1 MRFLALLLAVT
12 GTAFSQ
18 NFVTGQAARLV
29 IGQSTFTAQNPGR
42 PASQFVVGGASGLAI
57 AGDRLFVAD
66 ASRLGAGPDN
76 HRVLI
81 YDNLS
86 SLIPPVDAELPQGS
100 RCPACLGPASMVV
113 GQPDFEK
120 TEIGLSQAGMRLP
133 TAVAS
138 DGNVLAVADT
148 NNNRVLIWRS
158 LPTRNGQPADVVIG
172 QESFTTIRPPSTDP
186 QSLRGPQGVWI
197 HEGKLFVADS
207 QNHRVLIYNR
217 IPTSN
222 GAAADVVLGQPDFF
236 TTLDPFLANQTLTAT
251 REGLRNPVSVTTDGT
266 RLFVADLGHN
276 RIAVWNSIPT
286 RNFEPIDFVL
296 GQADFTSLFANN
308 ASAVCESD
316 GTAGENN
323 QPTYPQRCAA
333 TLSFPRFALSDGER
347 LYVADG
353 GNDRVLIWNRIPAQ
367 NGAKADVVLGQLSEF
382 INTTSDSAFP
392 LDVSAADVLRTPMA
406 LAKKGKDLYVS
417 DTFNRRILIFTPADP
432 KVPLTGVRNSA
443 AFETYAVGT
452 VTFSGNLTKDDELT
466 LKIADREYKYKVV
479 ENDSFE
485 NLINNLV
492 AQINEGDG
500 DPNVIAA
507 PNFSLAQLRLT
518 ARTGGEPG
526 NSISFSTSLSV
537 GARLI
542 AQTSGANLSGGQDA
556 TRLAGG
562 TIVSIVGERLSDRT
576 VAAPEDA
583 DPLPERLG
591 GVEVYFDGIKAPL
604 LFVSPTQI
612 NAQLPWEVG
621 DGNNSNAIVRT
632 LQSDGTINVS
642 SAVAVPVIAQNP
654 GIYALSGVDPRPAI
668 MLHGSSYATA
678 TVSVDGSA
686 TVGDR
691 ATIIIGG
698 DREYTYE
705 VKEGDNLISIRFGL
719 IDAINGAED
728 PQVTASS
735 AGMFDRIR
743 LHGRV
748 PGPALNGVP
757 VATRVRNKDGGEGGS
772 VILTALNSHLC
783 CANVEDAPV
792 TPINP
797 AIPGET
803 IKIFATGLGRIQP
816 EEAQAAVKTGRRY
829 DGPADNRPVEF
840 VNSLAGGKTA
850 NVLFARLVPGRV
862 GLYEVVLELNSD
874 IPTNDQTQL
883 WIAQS
888 FQVSNIVRFAVRNPR
903 DGVPPPDPLAP

>member
-12 GTAFSQ
+12 GAAFSQ
-18 NFVTGQAARLV
+18 DFVTGQAARLV

-42 PASQFVVGGASGLAI
+42 PASEFVVGGASGLAI

-86 SLIPPVDAELPQGS
+86 SLIPPADAELAQGS
-100 RCPACLGPASMVV
+100 RCPACLGPASLVL

-120 TEIGLSQAGMRLP
+120 TDLALTQAGMRLP
-133 TAVAS
+133 TSVAS

-172 QESFTTIRPPSTDP
+172 QENFTTIRPPTTDP
-186 QSLRGPQGVWI
+186 LSLRGPQGVWI
-197 HEGKLFVADS
+197 HEGKLFVADT

-236 TTLDPFLANQTLTAT
+236 TTIDPFLANQTLTAT
-251 REGLRNPVSVTTDGT
+251 REGLRNPVSVTTDGV
-266 RLFVADLGHN
+266 RLYVADLGHN
-276 RIAVWNSIPT
+276 RVAVWNSIPT
-286 RNFEPIDFVL
+286 RNFQPIDFVL
-296 GQADFTSLFANN
+296 GQADFTTLAANH

-316 GTAGENN
+316 GTDEETNA
-323 QPTYPQRCAA
+323 PTYPQRCAA

-353 GNDRVLIWNRIPAQ
+353 GNDRVLIWNRIPTQ
-367 NGAKADVVLGQLSEF
+367 NAAKADIVLGQLSEF

-392 LDVSAADVLRTPMA
+392 LDVSATDVLRTPMA
-406 LAKKGKDLYVS
+406 LAKKGQDLYVS
-417 DTFNRRILIFTPADP
+417 DTFNRRILIFTPGDP
-432 KVPLTGVRNSA
+432 KVPLTGVRNA
-443 AFETYAVGT
+443 ASFETYAVGT
-452 VTFSGNLTKDDELT
+452 VTFGGNLKKDDELT

-485 NLINNLV
+485 NLIDNLV

-507 PNFSLAQLRLT
+507 QNFSLAQLRLT
-518 ARTGGEPG
+518 ARYGGEPG
-526 NSISFSTSLSV
+526 NNIAFSTSLST
-537 GARLI
+537 GAELI

-562 TIVSIVGERLSDRT
+562 TIVTIVGERLSEQIA
-576 VAAPEDA
+576 AAPEDA

-632 LQSDGTINVS
+632 LREDGTINVS
-642 SAVAVPVIAQNP
+642 SAVAVPVIPQNP

-668 MLHGSSYATA
+668 VLHGSSYATA

-686 TVGDR
+686 TVGDK

-735 AGMFDRIR
+735 AGVFDRIR
-743 LHGRV
+743 LQGRV
-748 PGPALNGVP
+748 PGPALNGVS
-757 VATRVRNKDGGEGGS
+757 VATRVRNKDGGEGGG
-772 VILTALNSHLC
+772 VILTALNGELC
-783 CANVEDAPV
+783 CANVEDSPV

-803 IKIFATGLGRIQP
+803 IKIFATGLGRIEP

-829 DGPADNRPVEF
+829 DGPSDNRPAEF

-850 NVLFARLVPGRV
+850 NVLFARLLPGRV
-862 GLYEVVLELNSD
+862 GLYEVILELNSD
-874 IPTNDQTQL
+874 LPTNDQTQL

-888 FQVSNIVRFAVRNPR
+888 FQISNIVRFALRNPR
-903 DGVPPPDPLAP
+903 DGVQPPNPLP

>member
-12 GTAFSQ
+12 GTASSQ
-18 NFVTGQAARLV
+18 EFLTGQAARLV

-42 PASQFVVGGASGLAI
+42 PASEHVVGGASGIAI

-86 SLIPPVDAELPQGS
+86 SLIPPPNAELQQGS
-100 RCPACLGPASMVV
+100 RCPACLGPASRVI

-120 TEIGLSQAGMRLP
+120 TDLALTQAGMRLP
-133 TAVAS
+133 TSVAS

-172 QESFTTIRPPSTDP
+172 QENFTSIRPPTTDP
-186 QSLRGPQGVWI
+186 LSLRGPQGVWI
-197 HEGKLFVADS
+197 HNGRLFIADT

-222 GAAADVVLGQPDFF
+222 GAAADMVLGQPDFF
-236 TTLDPFLANQTLTAT
+236 TTIDPFLANQTVNAT
-251 REGLRNPVSVTTDGT
+251 QEGLRNPVAVMTDGV
-266 RLFVADLGHN
+266 RLFVTDLGHN
-276 RIAVWNSIPT
+276 RIAIWNSIPT
-286 RNFEPIDFVL
+286 SNFQRIDVVL

-308 ASAVCESD
+308 APAVCEPS
-316 GTAGENN
+316 GTNSETN

-333 TLSFPRFALSDGER
+333 TLSFPRFTFSDGER

-353 GNDRVLIWNRIPAQ
+353 GNDRVLVWNRIPTQ

-382 INTTSDSAFP
+382 LNNTSDSAFP
-392 LDVSAADVLRTPMA
+392 LDVSATDVLRTPMS
-406 LAKKGKDLYVS
+406 LAKLGPDLYVS

-432 KVPLTGVRNSA
+432 KVPLSGVRNSA
-443 AFETYAVGT
+443 SFETYAVGT
-452 VTFSGNLTKDDELT
+452 IDFDGNLKKDDVAT
-466 LKIADREYKYKVV
+466 LKIEEAEYKYTVG
-479 ENDSFE
+479 ENDTFE
-485 NLINNLV
+485 NLINSFV
-492 AQINEGDG
+492 SQINEGEG
-500 DPNVIAA
+500 DPNVVASA
-507 PNFSLAQLRLT
+507 NFSIRQLRLT
-518 ARTGGEPG
+518 ARYGGEPG
-526 NSISFSTSLSV
+526 NQIAFAVTFSE
-537 GARLI
+537 GAELVAR
-542 AQTSGANLSGGQDA
+542 TSGATLDGGQDA

-562 TIVSIVGERLSDRT
+562 TIVSIVGERLSEVT
-576 VAAPEDA
+576 EAAQEGA

-604 LFVSPTQI
+604 FFVSPTQI

-621 DGNNSNAIVRT
+621 DGFNSNAIVRT
-632 LQSDGTINVS
+632 LRSDGTINVS
-642 SAVAVPVIAQNP
+642 TAIGVPVIPQNP
-654 GIYALSGVDPRPAI
+654 GIYALEGVDPRPGI
-668 MLHGSSYATA
+668 VLHGSSYATA
-678 TVSVDGSA
+678 TVSVDGTA
-686 TVGDR
+686 TEGDK
-691 ATIIIGG
+691 ATIVIGG

-705 VKEGDNLISIRFGL
+705 VKQGDNLISIRFGL
-719 IDAINGAED
+719 IDAINGAND

-735 AGMFDRIR
+735 AGLFDRIR
-743 LHGRV
+743 LQGRV
-748 PGPALNGVP
+748 PGPAMNGVR
-757 VATRVRNKDGGEGGS
+757 VATRVRNKDGGEGGG
-772 VILTALNSHLC
+772 VILTALNDRLC

-803 IKIFATGLGRIQP
+803 IKIFATGLGKILP
-816 EEAQAAVKTGRRY
+816 KEAQEQVKTGRRY
-829 DGPADNRPVEF
+829 TGPSDNQPAEF

-850 NVLFARLVPGRV
+850 NVLFARLIPGQV

-874 IPTNDQTQL
+874 LPTNDQTQL

-888 FQVSNIVRFAVRNPR
+888 FQISNIVRFAIRNPL
-903 DGVPPPDPLAP
+903 DGIQPPDPFAP